1 MSKKKPLSPEL
12 REECEAA
19 HRIFLEKRK
28 ELALSQKKVADA
40 AGISAPGVNLYFKG
54 INALNLPFAT
64 VLSELLGVPIDSFSP
79 RLAEE
84 ARTVASALKKTRG
97 AGGPPS
103 VEDHVLIPHY
113 DAKAACGDGYLND
126 HVEVNGSLAFRR
138 DWIKSLGCKADDLYV
153 IYAQG
158 ASMEPYIFEGDI
170 VLIDT
175 SSVEPADRHVYALR
189 RPSGEVSIK
198 RMIQQISGA
207 WLVRSDNPDK
217 STYPD
222 EPVTDAVLH
231 EIPILGR
238 VIWRGGRVG

>member
-84 ARTVASALKKTRG
+84 ARTVASALTMTG
-97 AGGPPS
+97 VSTAIAFG
-103 VEDHVLIPHY
+103 
-113 DAKAACGDGYLND
+113 
-126 HVEVNGSLAFRR
+126 LAR
-138 DWIKSLGCKADDLYV
+138 LTA
-153 IYAQG
+153 
-158 ASMEPYIFEGDI
+158 
-170 VLIDT
+170 
-175 SSVEPADRHVYALR
+175 
-189 RPSGEVSIK
+189 
-198 RMIQQISGA
+198 
-207 WLVRSDNPDK
+207 
-217 STYPD
+217 
-222 EPVTDAVLH
+222 
-231 EIPILGR
+231 
-238 VIWRGGRVG
+238 